1 MAVKFMTTHK
11 VSGFLSVLSRMPA
24 YQSLFIS
31 ANQVIEIQRTFF
43 KIVPPQLAKRCII
56 GKFSDGLLVIYAD
69 SNAIAAKLKYI
80 TPSLLRKFGSRVES
94 IQIIM
99 YTDYRKNSFSISSK
113 QKPQLS
119 QRAAQNLNQFAL
131 AMPLSPLRT
140 AIESL
145 LNNCKTEPN
154 HS

>member
-1 MAVKFMTTHK
+1 MTAHR
-11 VSGFLSVLSRMPA
+11 VSGFLNVLSRMPA
-24 YQSLFIS
+24 HQSLFVS
-31 ANQVIEIQRTFF
+31 ANQIIEIQRTFF
-43 KIVPPQLAKRCII
+43 RIVSPQLAKRCII

-69 SNAIAAKLKYI
+69 SSAIAAKLKYI
-80 TPSLLRKFGSRVES
+80 TPSLLRKFDSQVES
-94 IQIIM
+94 IQIIV
-99 YTDYRKNSFSISSK
+99 YTDYRKNLFSISSK